1 LSYIETLPTPADY
14 RTTHLPTIGG
24 EYQPQSSKAGLIKAS
39 RELEVHIMGS
49 IDPIDAADSGPVYF
63 ENNVVFAI
71 RDWSEALGYHLLRIG
86 GPADTKYPSGT
97 SEISASVVKTA
108 YRFKLA
114 TLYVSCNSLPQG
126 KEKSIVSTLYSLT
139 NQLINQVNPL
149 DTGVFNFST
158 ARFQDL
164 DGTVETWD
172 KAISIFSD
180 LLVYAPSPL
189 FIVFDNI
196 ERLDGIDSDKRY
208 LDTLI
213 NILKD
218 QASSQNLSGG
228 IRKVLK
234 ILFITTGPCETLN
247 KLDDKVLKNITIKR
261 QDAKRRPGEPRL
273 GRSQIHLLMGKK
285 DE

>member
-1 LSYIETLPTPADY
+1 
-14 RTTHLPTIGG
+14 
-24 EYQPQSSKAGLIKAS
+24 
-39 RELEVHIMGS
+39 V
-49 IDPIDAADSGPVYF
+49 DSEPVYF
-63 ENNVVFAI
+63 ENTVVFAI
-71 RDWSEALGYHLLRIG
+71 RNWSEAPGYHLLRLG
-86 GPADTKYPSGT
+86 GPAETKYPSIA

-108 YRFKLA
+108 YKFKIA
-114 TLYVSCNSLPQG
+114 TLYVSCNSLPKG

-139 NQLINQVNPL
+139 NQLISLVNPL

-164 DGTVETWD
+164 DGTAETWG

-180 LLVYAPSPL
+180 LLIYAPSPL

-196 ERLDGIDSDKRY
+196 ERLDGIDSDKGY

-213 NILKD
+213 NLLKD
-218 QASSQNLSGG
+218 LASSQGLSGG

-234 ILFITTGPCETLN
+234 ILFTTTGPCETLN
-247 KLDDKVLKNITIKR
+247 KLDGKVLKNITIKR
-261 QDAKRRPGEPRL
+261 QDTKRRPGEARL
-273 GRSQIHLLMGKK
+273 GRSQILFLTENE